1 MTREAPAPDAPDVLD
16 QLHRKLDLLLGDD
29 APGQPRPPGFRSAI
43 ASAKLFVLDERAP
56 QFRFHTNSTT
66 PKKEDPDV
74 KRTLLALRQNSG
86 ATGKRARRHRVR
98 SERDD
103 AGYRAGISEALVQVM
118 ETRKSL

>member
-16 QLHRKLDLLLGDD
+16 HLHRKLDLLLGDD
-29 APGQPRPPGFRSAI
+29 APGSPARRASGLRSRRRNCSSSTNAHKI
-43 ASAKLFVLDERAP
+43 PVF
-56 QFRFHTNSTT
+56 TNSST

-74 KRTLLALRQNSG
+74 KRTLLALDRIQTRLENELD
-86 ATGKRARRHRVR
+86 ATEVR
-98 SERDD
+98 SERD

>member
-16 QLHRKLDLLLGDD
+16 HLHRKLDLLLGDD

-43 ASAKLFVLDERAP
+43 ASAKLFVLDERAHNSG
-56 QFRFHTNSTT
+56 FHNSTT

-74 KRTLLALRQNSG
+74 KRTLLALDRIQTRLENELD
-86 ATGKRARRHRVR
+86 ATEVR
-98 SERDD
+98 SERD

>member
-43 ASAKLFVLDERAP
+43 ASAKCSSSTNAHTIPVF
-56 QFRFHTNSTT
+56 TNSTT

-74 KRTLLALRQNSG
+74 KRTLLALDRIQERLENELD
-86 ATGKRARRHRVR
+86 ATEVR
-98 SERDD
+98 SERD